1 MNDLMI
7 IQPLKTQ
14 GDLRRLEM
22 EWFIAINCVRMQSVI
37 SKHLFKT
44 CSVFS

>member
-22 EWFIAINCVRMQSVI
+22 EQFIAINCVCMQCII

-44 CSVFS
+44 CPLFS